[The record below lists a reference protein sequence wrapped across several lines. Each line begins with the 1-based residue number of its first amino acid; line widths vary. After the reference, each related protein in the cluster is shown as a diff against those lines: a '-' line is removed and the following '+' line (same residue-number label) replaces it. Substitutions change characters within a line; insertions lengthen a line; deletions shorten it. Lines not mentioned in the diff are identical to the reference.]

1 MKRTGFFMVLLGV
14 LTLAAVVWAVT
25 QRGAPL
31 PAASAPP
38 EGSGAASHVAD
49 TILDAAARY
58 SASGALDRAEA
69 VLRAGVAEHPDDA
82 PLRRALAGVLL
93 QQNKKPGALA
103 QYERLVEDGSA
114 SDRDAFMA
122 GSLAAVLGDQTKAA
136 AYHER
141 AQALD
146 PTNPD
151 YPVHLARAQIAS
163 GRLDDAKASL
173 VRAAVLDEGRGMVWG
188 MLAELAL
195 RENKL
200 DMASQHIAK
209 ARRLEPE
216 VAAWRVLEAR
226 ILKRRGEP
234 ERALLLLSGLGE
246 ADRWRPPVVR
256 EMAAC
261 EGMLHRPAEALA
273 LYEQAIRK
281 QPDNPELYYEGA
293 IWAERIGDPGRAREL
308 ARRARMLGE
317 ERADAIIERLDS
329 SPGDATPDPPDPPDP
344 PDIPPP

>member
-1 MKRTGFFMVLLGV
+1 MKRTGIFMVLLGV
-14 LTLAAVVWAVT
+14 LALAAAVWAVS
-25 QRGAPL
+25 RPGV
-31 PAASAPP
+31 APP
-38 EGSGAASHVAD
+38 TTNATPVQTGTDPDAADA
-49 TILDAAARY
+49 ILDAAKRY

-69 VLRAGVAEHPDDA
+69 VLRAGVAEHPDDTT
-82 PLRRALAGVLL
+82 LRRALAGVLL
-93 QQNKKPGALA
+93 QEDKKPAALA
-103 QYERLVEDGSA
+103 QYERLVEDGSGSA
-114 SDRDAFMA
+114 RDAFMA

-151 YPVHLARAQIAS
+151 YPVHLARAQIAL

-216 VAAWRVLEAR
+216 VTAWRVLEAR

-246 ADRWRPPVVR
+246 ADRWRPPVIR

-261 EGMLHRPAEALA
+261 DGMLHRPGDALS

-281 QPDNPELYYEGA
+281 QPDNPTLCYEGA
-293 IWAERIGDPGRAREL
+293 LWAERAGDPGRALEL
-308 ARRARMLGE
+308 AKRARMLGKE
-317 ERADAIIERLDS
+317 HAAAIIERLDS
-329 SPGDATPDPPDPPDP
+329 SAADASPSV
-344 PDIPPP
+344 PPP